1 MYKYLKMSDMF
12 EGLEQIEKV
21 KKPRK
26 KKEMTAERKAQLKE
40 QLKKGR
46 QTALENR
53 KKKALVKKIKK
64 DEANTEI
71 EEYIEKAH
79 KKKKNTNNDNGD
91 LTNQIKMLT
100 ERLSLYE
107 NKKPVEKKEPLIN
120 SFKETIKTPLKTI
133 QEVKEPIN
141 KKIGFI
147 DKSLITKKDTETEK
161 NFNTFSSS
169 LWG

>member
-26 KKEMTAERKAQLKE
+26 KREMTAERKAQLKE

-79 KKKKNTNNDNGD
+79 KKKKSTNNNED
-91 LTNQIKMLT
+91 LTKLTKNIVNELGKCTSLLDQVRKKTDEIRQLLSDNQKEFIGVKVVLERDFIIHIVVLSQMIADTVKLQKNLLRKIK
-100 ERLSLYE
+100 
-107 NKKPVEKKEPLIN
+107 
-120 SFKETIKTPLKTI
+120 
-133 QEVKEPIN
+133 
-141 KKIGFI
+141 
-147 DKSLITKKDTETEK
+147 
-161 NFNTFSSS
+161 
-169 LWG
+169 